1 MKRRLGNLERQLFAY
16 GQLRKLGE
24 LRTGDL
30 VAPLA
35 ISAKQ
40 ERELYSRLSRSGLIA
55 QVRRGLYLIPP
66 ELPFGGTWTP
76 DEALALNT
84 LMADRGGRYQVC
96 GPNAFNRYGLSEQV
110 PNRVYVYNNR
120 LSGERTIGAILLT
133 LIKVADT
140 RLGATQTFK
149 TRRGLELVY
158 SSRVR
163 TLVDAVYDW
172 SRFNSLPRGY
182 LWIRNELATRRVSA
196 SDLVSTTLRY
206 GDRGTIRRIGAL
218 LERSS
223 VDPKLLR
230 KLQRALP
237 RSTATIPWIP
247 GKPKRGTLNRR
258 WGLIMNDEI

>member
-16 GQLRKLGE
+16 GQLRKLTK

-30 VAPLA
+30 MAPLG

-40 ERELYSRLSRSGLIA
+40 ERELFSRLARSRLIA

-66 ELPFGGTWTP
+66 ELPLGGTWTP

-120 LSGERTIGAILLT
+120 ISGERTIGAIGLT
-133 LIKVADT
+133 LIKVADE
-140 RLGATQTFK
+140 RLGDTETFK

-182 LWIRNELATRRVSA
+182 GWITDELAKRRTGA
-196 SDLVSTTLRY
+196 AELVVTTLRY
-206 GDRGTIRRIGAL
+206 GDRGTIRRMGAL
-218 LERSS
+218 LEKNS
-223 VDPKLLR
+223 VDTKLLK
-230 KLQRALP
+230 KLERALP

-258 WGLIMNDEI
+258 WGLIMNGEV